1 LEAAIQTRIGII
13 GTGFIGRVHSL
24 AVQNCPQAKLA
35 AVAAVQPEKLKKFAA
50 EFGIKRFY
58 TDYRELIWEGS
69 VDAVIICTPN
79 DLHAPIALAAL
90 KANLAVMVE
99 KPMAMSPEEGQGML
113 KAARQAGAPLM
124 VAHCWRFDRE
134 VIWLREQASA
144 GRLGQIVRTKSYG
157 VHAHWGPSG
166 WFTEK
171 RRAGGGALV
180 DMGIHG
186 LDTARFLIG
195 DPQPLSVYARL
206 GTYYGSYDTDDTG
219 VFLVNWEGGA
229 VSYIE
234 SGWWQPHTDGPEAGA
249 QLYGTLGFGQ
259 VFPSYLEI
267 SNPESPE
274 VERVDAGMAPRE
286 EHGEQQM
293 YDAQMAY
300 FVDCIQ
306 TGRTPSPGGEEGLVN
321 MRILAAAYE
330 SAHTGQAVVLSN
342 QVEI

>member
-1 LEAAIQTRIGII
+1 MQTRIGIV
-13 GTGFIGRVHSL
+13 GTGFIGNIHSL
-24 AVQNCPQAKLA
+24 AVRNCPKAKLA
-35 AVAAVQPEKLKKFAA
+35 AVADVHPEKLTKFAA
-50 EFGIKRFY
+50 EFGIERVY
-58 TDYRELIWEGS
+58 TDYKELIQEGN

-79 DLHAPIALAAL
+79 DLHAPITLAAL
-90 KANLAVMVE
+90 KAKLAVMVE
-99 KPMAMSPEEGQGML
+99 KPMAMSPDEGYCML
-113 KAARQAGAPLM
+113 KAAQKAGAPLM

-134 VIWLREQASA
+134 VIWLREQANA
-144 GRLGQIVRTKSYG
+144 GRLGKIVRTKSYG

-171 RRAGGGALV
+171 RRSGGGALV

-186 LDTARFLIG
+186 LDTVRFLIG
-195 DPQPLSVYARL
+195 DPQPVSVYARL

-219 VFLVNWEGGA
+219 VILVNWEGGA

-259 VFPSYLEI
+259 VFPTYLEI
-267 SNPESPE
+267 SNPENQELEKVNP
-274 VERVDAGMAPRE
+274 GMPPRE
-286 EHGEQQM
+286 EHCEQRM
-293 YDAQMAY
+293 YDAQLAY

-306 TGRTPSPGGEEGLVN
+306 GGRSPSPGGEEGLVN
-321 MRILAAAYE
+321 MRILTAAYE
-330 SAHTGQAVVLSN
+330 SAHTGQVVVLTR